1 MDSPEPKFVALV
13 PLEAFPVG
21 SAQAFAVGSALV
33 ALFHTPEGL
42 FAIDDHCT
50 HSGGPLSEGDVRDG
64 VVTCRW
70 HGAAFRLATGRS
82 SGVIL
87 CRSVERHE
95 VRVRAG
101 WIEVEER

>member
-1 MDSPEPKFVALV
+1 MDSPPHKFVALV
-13 PLEAFPVG
+13 RLEAFPVG
-21 SAQAFAVGSALV
+21 SAQAFPVGSSLV

-42 FAIDDHCT
+42 FALDDHCT
-50 HSGGPLSEGDVRDG
+50 HSGGPLSEGDLQDG

-87 CRSVERHE
+87 CRSVQRHE
-95 VRVRAG
+95 VRVNDG